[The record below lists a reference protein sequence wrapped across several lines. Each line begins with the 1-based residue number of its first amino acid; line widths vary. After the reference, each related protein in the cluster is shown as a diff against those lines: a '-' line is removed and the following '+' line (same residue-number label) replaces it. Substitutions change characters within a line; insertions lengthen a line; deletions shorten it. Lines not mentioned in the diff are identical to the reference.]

1 RFDRPL
7 DTVPDLL
14 RGGADPV
21 RTAAGLRV
29 PAAAVRGPATFFA
42 DYSAPRAPRHVR
54 LCGAAACRAASGGT
68 HVAEVEAGLGVA
80 VGSRSADGSV
90 SIQEVRCLGYCYGGP
105 AALDG
110 DEPCAGADVSAQLQ
124 GLSPRRDPVAEV
136 HSRSRTP
143 VVTAGLL
150 GAGEPW
156 AVWPTVVSTG
166 SPDAVLAEVAAAG
179 LTGRGGA
186 GFSTARKWRAAR
198 ARPGPRVVVANGDEG
213 DPGSYVDRLLM
224 EGDPHRLLEGLAL
237 ACFATGAATGIVFV
251 RSEYPRAVER
261 LRTALA
267 QAQADGHLGPDVHG
281 SGVDLHVR
289 VAVGA
294 GSYVSGEETAL
305 LNGLEGLRGVV
316 RPRPPYP
323 VDRGLSGRPT
333 VVNNVETLAAVPWI
347 IQHGGAA
354 YAAMGAPGQPGTLVV
369 CLSERFAR
377 PGAYEVEP
385 GISLRRVVEDLGG
398 GLRQG
403 AVLRALQVGG
413 PLGGFLSPAE
423 LDTPLTDASLAERG
437 AALGHAGVVAFDER
451 LTGEEVLAH
460 LWAFAETES
469 CGQCSPC
476 RVGSRLGRLLAA
488 EHVATDDPSPR
499 VRVLETMS
507 EASLCAFGRRVPAA
521 VRGLVRV
528 YGLRGWT

>member
-1 RFDRPL
+1 MLAGTGSGHPGCPVLDAGCPAPRPPALVRPAAGWDDGAMGTPRPAPEDRPADREPARLDRSPFARYAQRFDRPL

-323 VDRGLSGRPT
+323 VDRGLSAGPRWSTTSRRSRRFPGSSSTAAPPT
-333 VVNNVETLAAVPWI
+333 PPW
-347 IQHGGAA
+347 
-354 YAAMGAPGQPGTLVV
+354 
-369 CLSERFAR
+369 AR
-377 PGAYEVEP
+377 
-385 GISLRRVVEDLGG
+385 RD
-398 GLRQG
+398 
-403 AVLRALQVGG
+403 
-413 PLGGFLSPAE
+413 SPARWSC
-423 LDTPLTDASLAERG
+423 AS
-437 AALGHAGVVAFDER
+437 
-451 LTGEEVLAH
+451 
-460 LWAFAETES
+460 
-469 CGQCSPC
+469 PN
-476 RVGSRLGRLLAA
+476 GS
-488 EHVATDDPSPR
+488 R
-499 VRVLETMS
+499 VRVPTRS
-507 EASLCAFGRRVPAA
+507 NRASPCGGWSRTSAVDCARGRSCGRCRSVARWGASCP
-521 VRGLVRV
+521 RRNSTP
-528 YGLRGWT
+528 R